1 MIISPEE
8 KIIYSEIQKKL
19 FYIIPEKWESIY
31 LYASIMNAPNQKAF
45 GEMFFYYLPKGL
57 IKRKFVNSYEIPG
70 IFNIDEQQ
78 YSKLITEVYKEIKD
92 LRNCFIRNK
101 KKAWTNITIIIK
113 DAKFRIEYD
122 YENLFNSP
130 YDSYQRHVI
139 WRYIYLKD
147 DYDLLSRKEQK
158 IIKHYLEN
166 KDKVSTLK
174 KYAYEEGFYR
184 NPVKNIIDYE
194 KNLSVDEALAQ
205 SKEAAKKE
213 KKKLSSLFKKKN
225 KLTDIIEDEDT
236 RSKNQILKYGSSENG
251 KKEE

>member
-78 YSKLITEVYKEIKD
+78 YSKLIAEVYKEIKD

-122 YENLFNSP
+122 YENLKFE
-130 YDSYQRHVI
+130 RI
-139 WRYIYLKD
+139 
-147 DYDLLSRKEQK
+147 ET
-158 IIKHYLEN
+158 YLE
-166 KDKVSTLK
+166 TI
-174 KYAYEEGFYR
+174 
-184 NPVKNIIDYE
+184 VKNTESIE
-194 KNLSVDEALAQ
+194 KMENL
-205 SKEAAKKE
+205 
-213 KKKLSSLFKKKN
+213 
-225 KLTDIIEDEDT
+225 
-236 RSKNQILKYGSSENG
+236 LKQG
-251 KKEE
+251 KAEL